1 MRLKKASIALLAAAA
16 LTLSACTSSDDGE
29 ETNGG
34 TDGGTSTDGGGEGGD
49 GEGSS
54 TELPGSDYNK
64 VDPAE
69 LQDGGEFSLAI
80 SSYPEQWNAFHVDGN
95 TVDLSSTI
103 YSYIAPVNW
112 IFTENGE
119 FDVNPNYVESYDM
132 NVEGEGDYAMV
143 LTMNLNPEAKWN
155 DGTPITV
162 ADYEATWKACSLQ
175 VEGVACASSDGW
187 TQIESIEQGADEFEV
202 VVNYS
207 TEYPDWSAN
216 MSSVGPAAGLSDAD
230 TFNEGWKDPVEANKY
245 MAGPFII
252 ANSND
257 AQGVLTLERNPDWWG
272 STAKL
277 DTVTFSALSQ
287 EASAAAFANG
297 EIDALDF
304 IVDAA
309 SYETANGRPD
319 AAIKMSTSVQWRHF
333 TFNSRAGVLQD
344 KLVRQGIQLGID
356 TEDIAASDLAG
367 LPSQNMD
374 LNLGNHFF
382 MPNQP
387 GYQDNSVGYDPD
399 AAMAKFEEAGY
410 TMNDS
415 TGFYEKDGQ
424 ELAFRYLRIPGNAAN
439 ENEGA
444 MLVEQ
449 MAEIGVN
456 VTYTDVESADFFPHV
471 IGGEYDV
478 TSFAW
483 NGTPYPMANVGQIYG
498 APFDGEGN
506 LINSNFTGLEVAE
519 IDELIPQIAAE
530 TDVEARQALTNEVDQ
545 IIWDEVM
552 VLPLYYR
559 ANITAVPSN
568 LANYGSVV
576 FETLLAENIGY
587 TN

>member
-1 MRLKKASIALLAAAA
+1 MRLKKASIALLAATA
-16 LTLSACTSSDDGE
+16 LTLSACSSADEGDNGTTTDDG
-29 ETNGG
+29 T
-34 TDGGTSTDGGGEGGD
+34 TSTDGDTGD
-49 GEGSS
+49 DS
-54 TELPGSDYNK
+54 TPDLPGSDYNA
-64 VDPAE
+64 VDPAD

-95 TVDLSSTI
+95 TVDLKSTI

-112 IFTENGE
+112 IFSENGE

-132 NVEGEGDYAMV
+132 NTEGEGDYAMV
-143 LTMNLNPEAKWN
+143 LTLNLNPEAKWN

-175 VEGVACASSDGW
+175 VEGVACESSDGW

-207 TEYPDWSAN
+207 TEYPDWSDN

-356 TEDIAASDLAG
+356 TADIAASDLAG

-410 TMNDS
+410 TMNEDS
-415 TGFYEKDGQ
+415 GFYEKDGQ

-498 APFDGEGN
+498 APFDEEGN
-506 LINSNFTGLEVAE
+506 LINSNFTGLEVPEVDA
-519 IDELIPQIAAE
+519 LIPEIAAE

-559 ANITAVPSN
+559 ANITAIPDN
-568 LANYGSVV
+568 LANYGSTV